1 MRSDPPGST
10 RVRSARTWTSHPR
23 AYGGGKRNICVHRSL
38 RALGLIF
45 VALLAACGGEG
56 TTPPAAPQTANPSDD
71 WQALIVRQDT
81 DKSFE
86 DVVFELEFAITE
98 RNYRITGRNTIG
110 QALRDRGYTDFP
122 DAEVIHFCSL
132 ERARLLFER
141 APSWIALMPCR
152 ISVHVEDG
160 RTVVQG
166 NLLPAQHEDPT
177 VQDFARETNALIGEI
192 IEFAT
197 YQEN

>member
-1 MRSDPPGST
+1 MRFACALT
-10 RVRSARTWTSHPR
+10 L
-23 AYGGGKRNICVHRSL
+23 CV
-38 RALGLIF
+38 
-45 VALLAACGGEG
+45 VALLSACGDRDAN
-56 TTPPAAPQTANPSDD
+56 PLPARQTANPPDA
-71 WQALIVRQDT
+71 WQALIVRRDT

-110 QALRDRGYTDFP
+110 RALRDRGYTDFP

-132 ERARLLFER
+132 ERARLLLER

-177 VQDFARETNALIGEI
+177 VARFVRETNALIGEI

-197 YQEN
+197 HQDN